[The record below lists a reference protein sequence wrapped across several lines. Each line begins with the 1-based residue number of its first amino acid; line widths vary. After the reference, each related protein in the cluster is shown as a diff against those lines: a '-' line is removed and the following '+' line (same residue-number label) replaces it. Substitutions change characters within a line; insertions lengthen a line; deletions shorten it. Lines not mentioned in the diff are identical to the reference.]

1 VWPSSFLQPG
11 RDRKGGEGARLPP
24 FVDRLA
30 AVIDQQTAA
39 VRFEL
44 LARPDQLFALPVQGA
59 ELFFHLARDSHHGQL
74 FRISLHIAAQLQA
87 KGARIAPV
95 GLHPLVAF
103 VQLLRADDQAVEP
116 ARSQCPLQAEPE
128 PARFV
133 NRVQLRA
140 AMLRS
145 QLRRPDQ
152 ESLFAETL
160 RRLRIAP
167 AFLQHHDVER
177 LVDIDSQLDR
187 AGAATKL
194 AAGSLG

>member
-1 VWPSSFLQPG
+1 MAEQFLHPG

-59 ELFFHLARDSHHGQL
+59 GLLFRLARHPHHRELFLVP
-74 FRISLHIAAQLQA
+74 LHVAAQLQA
-87 KGARIAPV
+87 KGAGIAAV

-103 VQLLRADDQAVEP
+103 VQLLRADDQAVDP
-116 ARSQCPLQAEPE
+116 ARSQGPLQAEPE
-128 PARFV
+128 TARLVDGVELDAGMF
-133 NRVQLRA
+133 
-140 AMLRS
+140 RS

-160 RRLRIAP
+160 RRLGIAP
-167 AFLQHHDVER
+167 AFLHHHNVKR
-177 LVDIDSQLDR
+177 LVHIDSQLDR
-187 AGAATKL
+187 GTAVIKL
-194 AAGSLG
+194 PAGSLE